1 MSTLGRSEIIVAL
14 RNAAHLLREPGRA
27 VHDGRP
33 AATPSGWPWAP
44 RPIRP
49 LRRCMWT
56 PRASLCLG

>member
-33 AATPSGWPWAP
+33 AATPSGGPGRHAP
-44 RPIRP
+44 YA
-49 LRRCMWT
+49 RCADVCG
-56 PRASLCLG
+56 PRGRASALV